1 MPIIYNRDIRSNNTH
16 TRGNKMM
23 TQKRNTKTANDL
35 IKGDV
40 VASGEIVT
48 KDAVKIGSNINKKA
62 AVHLLNE
69 STGKRRLAF
78 WGFYSSIFMK

>member
-1 MPIIYNRDIRSNNTH
+1 
-16 TRGNKMM
+16 MM
-23 TQKRNTKTANDL
+23 KQKRNTKTARDL
-35 IKGDV
+35 MKGDV

-48 KDAVKIGSNINKKA
+48 KNAVKIGSNAVKIGSNINKKA